1 MGFPVVHSKK
11 KSKIWRRG
19 YMTAS
24 TGGRSLSTA
33 HTNHPPLVCVSI
45 VVNVELCHL
54 KAAFSASYAAPDPL
68 WVRTRMVLVYK
79 YSAFIVFFS
88 FFTLVHIYPTS
99 WSNRTCFFSWRGS
112 GQLSVPQNP
121 RPALAS
127 ALNLRENFNLGHRY
141 CFFLNKMTHKH
152 SPSDHTD
159 SYSVCQ
165 KHWFSVVC
173 SGFVA
178 RCAEGILALFLYLL

>member
-79 YSAFIVFFS
+79 YSAFIVFF
-88 FFTLVHIYPTS
+88 
-99 WSNRTCFFSWRGS
+99 
-112 GQLSVPQNP
+112 
-121 RPALAS
+121 
-127 ALNLRENFNLGHRY
+127 
-141 CFFLNKMTHKH
+141 
-152 SPSDHTD
+152 
-159 SYSVCQ
+159 
-165 KHWFSVVC
+165 
-173 SGFVA
+173 
-178 RCAEGILALFLYLL
+178 LFLLSYIFTQHLGRTDLFFQLERLRPTFCSPESTASSGLSPQSERKLQSRPSILLFSE